1 MTWKCPKCGR
11 VFCKMNQDHYCIKP
25 RTIDEYIAAR
35 EESLRPRLEL
45 LRAIIRE
52 AIPNVEERI
61 SWSMPT
67 FWKGKNLI
75 HFASF
80 KRHIGILRARKEEA
94 ALLSVPEGKA
104 LIQVRGFGY
113 EDDGSLRENHR
124 VILRSDRIRLLL

>member
-80 KRHIGILRARKEEA
+80 KRHIGVLRARKEEA

-124 VILRSDRIRLLL
+124 VILRPDRIRLLL

>member
-45 LRAIIRE
+45 LRAIILE
-52 AIPNVEERI
+52 AIPNVEEII

-124 VILRSDRIRLLL
+124 VILRPDRIRLLL

>member
-113 EDDGSLRENHR
+113 EDDESLRENHR
-124 VILRSDRIRLLL
+124 VILRPDRIRLLL

>member
-113 EDDGSLRENHR
+113 EDDGSLMENHR
-124 VILRSDRIRLLL
+124 VILRPDRIRLLL

>member
-25 RTIDEYIAAR
+25 RTIDEYIAAQ

-124 VILRSDRIRLLL
+124 VILRPDRIRLLL

>member
-124 VILRSDRIRLLL
+124 VILRPDRVRLLL

>member
-113 EDDGSLRENHR
+113 EDVGSLRESHR
-124 VILRSDRIRLLL
+124 VILRPDRIRLLL

>member
-61 SWSMPT
+61 PWSMPT

-124 VILRSDRIRLLL
+124 VILRPDRIRLLL

>member
-80 KRHIGILRARKEEA
+80 KRHIGILRARNEEA

-124 VILRSDRIRLLL
+124 VILRPDRIRLLL

>member
-94 ALLSVPEGKA
+94 ALLSVP
-104 LIQVRGFGY
+104 
-113 EDDGSLRENHR
+113 SLRENHR
-124 VILRSDRIRLLL
+124 VILRPDRIRLLL

>member
-104 LIQVRGFGY
+104 LILVRGFRY

-124 VILRSDRIRLLL
+124 VILRPDRIRLLL

>member
-124 VILRSDRIRLLL
+124 GILRPDRVRLLL

>member
-75 HFASF
+75 RFASF

-104 LIQVRGFGY
+104 LIQVRGFRY

-124 VILRSDRIRLLL
+124 VILRPDRIRLLL

>member
-45 LRAIIRE
+45 LRAIILE
-52 AIPNVEERI
+52 AIPNVEEII

-104 LIQVRGFGY
+104 LIQVRGFRY
-113 EDDGSLRENHR
+113 EDDGSLKENHR
-124 VILRSDRIRLLL
+124 VILRPDRIRLLL

>member
-124 VILRSDRIRLLL
+124 VILRPDRMRLLL

>member
-113 EDDGSLRENHR
+113 EDDGSLKENHR
-124 VILRSDRIRLLL
+124 VILRPDRIRLLL

>member
-124 VILRSDRIRLLL
+124 VILRPDRIRLLL

>member
-124 VILRSDRIRLLL
+124 VILRPDRLL

>member
-1 MTWKCPKCGR
+1 
-11 VFCKMNQDHYCIKP
+11 
-25 RTIDEYIAAR
+25 
-35 EESLRPRLEL
+35 
-45 LRAIIRE
+45 
-52 AIPNVEERI
+52 
-61 SWSMPT
+61 MPT

>member
-52 AIPNVEERI
+52 VIPNVEERI

-124 VILRSDRIRLLL
+124 VILRPDRIRLLL

>member
-94 ALLSVPEGKA
+94 ALLSVPEGTA

-124 VILRSDRIRLLL
+124 VILRPDRIRLLL

>member
-104 LIQVRGFGY
+104 LIQIHGFGY
-113 EDDGSLRENHR
+113 EDDGSLKENHR
-124 VILRSDRIRLLL
+124 VNLRPDRIRLLL